1 MTGVTLREIGEKRVV
16 CVPTGL
22 LLVCVSWFVCGSP
35 TEVIFLVGTRTP
47 AGGPEHVPVMVYT
60 QVFATFF
67 LYLLPLDLAGA
78 RVDLAAGLR
87 NA

>member
-1 MTGVTLREIGEKRVV
+1 MF
-16 CVPTGL
+16 PA
-22 LLVCVSWFVCGSP
+22 
-35 TEVIFLVGTRTP
+35 GTKTP

-60 QVFATFF
+60 QVFAMFF

-78 RVDLAAGLR
+78 RVDLVAGLR